1 MSKYYCLI
9 AGLPDITLDDTKIT
23 YSVAD
28 FKEETE
34 PVLSGKDKKKM
45 HWFFLKYDNANLLS
59 YLRKSSFDE
68 FDERGVFSIDDI
80 KEICEL
86 VKEEKKMPSALSVPK
101 YLPEFINTYYTRFEE
116 EEKDDEVSVYNTLWE
131 DRLSSLYYSEA
142 MKCKSKF
149 LASWF
154 ELNLNIGNV
163 LAAHNCREYG
173 LEKEEYI
180 VGNNDVAMQL
190 RHSNARDF
198 GIEDSSGYI
207 TELMQV
213 AEESDLFTREK
224 RLDAL
229 RWNWLED
236 SILYKTFDF
245 ESVMAYLLRLEMI
258 ERWVCLSKERGEKT
272 FRDLVTEMKRGSSDA
287 LEKFKENNK

>member
-1 MSKYYCLI
+1 MGKYYCLI

-34 PVLSGKDKKKM
+34 PVLSVKDKENM
-45 HWFFLKYDNANLLS
+45 HLFFLKYDNANLLS
-59 YLRKSSFDE
+59 YLREASFAG

-86 VKEEKKMPSALSVPK
+86 VKEERKIPSVLSVPK
-101 YLPEFINTYYTRFEE
+101 YFTNFIKSYYTRFEE
-116 EEKDDEVSVYNTLWE
+116 DDEVPVYNTLWE
-131 DRLSSLYYSEA
+131 DRLSSLYYNEA
-142 MKCKSKF
+142 MKCKNKF

-154 ELNLNIGNV
+154 ELNLNIGNILV
-163 LAAHNCREYG
+163 AQNCREYG
-173 LEKEEYI
+173 LEKEDYI
-180 VGNNDVAMQL
+180 VGDNYIARIL
-190 RHSNARDF
+190 RSSHIRDIIL
-198 GIEDSSGYI
+198 GDSLDYI
-207 TELMQV
+207 TELIQV
-213 AEESDLFTREK
+213 AEEKDLFTREK

-229 RWNWLED
+229 RWGWLEE
-236 SILYKTFDF
+236 SIFYKTFDF

-272 FRDLVTEMKRGSSDA
+272 FRDLVAEMKRGSSDA